1 MNISQDISMAVS
13 VMKEGGIILYPTDT
27 VWGLGCDA
35 RNPRA
40 VARIFEVKRRADSK
54 ALISL
59 VSSEAMLR
67 SHAGEVPDGVLG
79 MVRESPRPVTVVFPS
94 GTDVA
99 PALLGEDGSI
109 GMRLTR
115 EAYSSALC
123 EALGGP
129 VVSTSANI
137 SGEPAPA
144 FFDEISPEIISA
156 VDYVALYRR
165 DDRTPSRPSR
175 VIKAGPDGSITVLR
189 P

>member
-1 MNISQDISMAVS
+1 MNLSEDISRAVA
-13 VMKEGGIILYPTDT
+13 VMKAGGVILYPTDT

-35 RNPRA
+35 RNPEA
-40 VARIFEVKRRADSK
+40 VARIFEIKRRADSK

-59 VSSEAMLR
+59 VSSEEMLR
-67 SHAGEVPDGVLG
+67 SHAGAIPEGIMEYLRDA
-79 MVRESPRPVTVVFPS
+79 SRPTTVVYPG

-99 PALLGEDGSI
+99 PNLLGEDGSI

-115 EAYSSALC
+115 EAYSAALC

-129 VVSTSANI
+129 VVSTSANV

-144 FFDEISPEIISA
+144 CYHEISPEIA
-156 VDYVALYRR
+156 ALADYTAEYRR
-165 DDRTPSRPSR
+165 DDTAKAAPSR
-175 VIKAGPDGSITVLR
+175 VVKAETDGTVTILR

>member
-1 MNISQDISMAVS
+1 MNITEEIAMAVA

-40 VARIFEVKRRADSK
+40 VARIFEIKRRADSK

-59 VSSEAMLR
+59 VSSEDMLR
-67 SHAGEVPDGVLG
+67 RHAGEVPDGILD
-79 MVRESPRPVTVVFPS
+79 MVRGSERPVTVVFPH

-115 EAYSSALC
+115 EAYSAALC
-123 EALGGP
+123 EGLGGP

-137 SGEPAPA
+137 SGNPAPA
-144 FFDEISPEIISA
+144 FFDGIDAEIVA
-156 VDYVALYRR
+156 AADYVANYRR
-165 DDRTPSRPSR
+165 DDHTPSRPSR
-175 VIKAGPDGSITVLR
+175 VVKAEPDGSVTVLR